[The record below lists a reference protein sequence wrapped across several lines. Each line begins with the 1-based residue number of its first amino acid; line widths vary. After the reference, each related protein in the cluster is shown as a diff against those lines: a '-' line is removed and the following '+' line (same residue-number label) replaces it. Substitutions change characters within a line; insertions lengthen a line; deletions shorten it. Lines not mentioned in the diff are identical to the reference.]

1 MRGVVSVDTDAGTWV
16 VTTRTAVTIP
26 PWRRHR
32 VAAYGNASLRSSFV
46 DPDVHPR
53 LIDTVTTVQISA
65 LLHELIRDAGR
76 HYTDLGDNV
85 VAASV
90 INLIVLLLPT
100 MRRSDTSVWV
110 PSIDN
115 PILRPS
121 LPRSRMIR
129 PTSPRSPSG
138 HEHSR

>member
-1 MRGVVSVDTDAGTWV
+1 MFEYPRGYEGHTHQHRLAQVVYPVRGVVSVDTDAGTWV

-32 VAAYGNASLRSSFV
+32 VAAYGNASLRSIFV

-76 HYTDLGDNV
+76 HYTDW
-85 VAASV
+85 ATTSS
-90 INLIVLLLPT
+90 
-100 MRRSDTSVWV
+100 RR
-110 PSIDN
+110 
-115 PILRPS
+115 R
-121 LPRSRMIR
+121 
-129 PTSPRSPSG
+129 
-138 HEHSR
+138 